1 MLMMVN
7 FKSENLSLSWFQC
20 KATALKFN
28 IASLGVSNT
37 EETQ

>member
-20 KATALKFN
+20 KAIALRFN
-28 IASLGVSNT
+28 IASLDVSNT
-37 EETQ
+37 EKTQ